1 MKKGLFFVVVGIIL
15 FVGFGLY
22 LQGMETRDEKEV
34 DAYFLKFDKESKPI
48 EITPEGFR
56 LSNFFND
63 VIREHSEDF
72 IMEFA
77 DTLTGETKKK
87 AEIYISEYLKVFGR
101 KRKMKEEDLKTFVK
115 LLDALAKKPDDLK
128 QLIEDLE
135 IEELITQIWMADCFG
150 VEAFLDKLLA
160 QYAKKIKPKIKKEDY
175 CNFFLSKQ
183 SIFSKIEEDLPPDV
197 VKYSLPQKLFY
208 GYDVIEFVEPI
219 KTGSDVRR
227 MVVLPNGNFISGH
240 EDGTIRIWNSKT
252 GEQIGKPIKTGSSVE
267 SMVVLPNGN
276 FISGHEGGT
285 IRIWNSKTGEQIGK
299 TIKTDSWFDLIV
311 ALPNGNFI
319 SGHEDGTIRIWNSKT
334 GEQIGKPIK
343 TGSSVDSI
351 VALPNKNFISD
362 HPEDGTIRI
371 WNSKTGEQ
379 IGKTIKTD
387 SWVDSIVALPNKNF
401 ISGHEDGTIRIWNS
415 KTGEQIGKT
424 IKTDFWVNSIVA
436 LPNKNFISSYV
447 DRTIRIWNSKTGE
460 QIGKPIKIGSLVD
473 SMVVLPNGN
482 FISGH
487 EDGTIQIWNLNLY
500 KGLTFKEAVLLRLLM
515 KRRKEGIQI
524 QSKVKESAKY
534 KEASLGLSKKKI
546 FQSFFG
552 EIDTEDF
559 DDDDEKEVQMEED
572 EEIVFES

>member
-72 IMEFA
+72 IKEFA

-252 GEQIGKPIKTGSSVE
+252 GEQIGK
-267 SMVVLPNGN
+267 
-276 FISGHEGGT
+276 
-285 IRIWNSKTGEQIGK
+285 
-299 TIKTDSWFDLIV
+299 
-311 ALPNGNFI
+311 
-319 SGHEDGTIRIWNSKT
+319 
-334 GEQIGKPIK
+334 
-343 TGSSVDSI
+343 
-351 VALPNKNFISD
+351 
-362 HPEDGTIRI
+362 
-371 WNSKTGEQ
+371 
-379 IGKTIKTD
+379 
-387 SWVDSIVALPNKNF
+387 
-401 ISGHEDGTIRIWNS
+401 
-415 KTGEQIGKT
+415 T

>member
-72 IMEFA
+72 IKEFA

-252 GEQIGKPIKTGSSVE
+252 GEQIGKPIKTGSSV
-267 SMVVLPNGN
+267 
-276 FISGHEGGT
+276 
-285 IRIWNSKTGEQIGK
+285 
-299 TIKTDSWFDLIV
+299 
-311 ALPNGNFI
+311 
-319 SGHEDGTIRIWNSKT
+319 
-334 GEQIGKPIK
+334 
-343 TGSSVDSI
+343 DSI

-362 HPEDGTIRI
+362 HP
-371 WNSKTGEQ
+371 
-379 IGKTIKTD
+379 
-387 SWVDSIVALPNKNF
+387 
-401 ISGHEDGTIRIWNS
+401 EDGTIRIWNS